1 MTRGEL
7 LTEIGRRLVELK
19 GSEATWEPD
28 EREDALYLASLE
40 VNRKLRLMRKTS
52 TAATVIDKQDYL
64 LTTDFAI
71 TAGTFAGLVRPGLIY
86 YDGTQDSDPL
96 TLRSVE
102 WLYEHFPNWR
112 NDSSGTPRFFFP
124 KDGGLVFNDTLSLYP
139 KTDKAV
145 AGGLRLHHLLRP
157 ARMTLD
163 DHQPFNATAGIT
175 VQFPSL
181 EPFHYAL
188 VWYSC
193 YLLLQDDDAKK
204 AEIALAQYRG
214 VVAGAKG
221 EVFAPDAM
229 AHSAP
234 GIAVVT
240 GYRHGR
246 NW

>member
-1 MTRGEL
+1 MNNGEL
-7 LTEIGRRLVELK
+7 LTELGRRLVELK
-19 GSEATWEPD
+19 GSEATWDPD
-28 EREDALYLASLE
+28 ERQDALYLASLE

-71 TAGTFAGLVRPGLIY
+71 TAGTFAGLIRPGLIY
-86 YDGTQDSDPL
+86 YDGTQDSKPL
-96 TLRSVE
+96 TLRSLE
-102 WLYEHFPNWR
+102 WLYERSPNWR
-112 NDSSGTPRFFFP
+112 NDSSGTPRVFFP
-124 KDGGLVFNDTLSLYP
+124 KEGGLVFNDTLSLYP

-157 ARMTLD
+157 ARMTD
-163 DHQPFNATAGIT
+163 DGHQPFNVTAGTT

-193 YLLLQDDDAKK
+193 YLLLQDEDTDK
-204 AEIALAQYRG
+204 AAVALRQYG
-214 VVAGAKG
+214 AAIAGAKR
-221 EVFAPDAM
+221 EVFAPEPLDHDA
-229 AHSAP
+229 P
-234 GIAVVT
+234 RIAMVT

-246 NW
+246 TW